1 MSRRGFLLGGAG
13 VAGAGVLAGAGMV
26 TDLLPGGPGLRRALG
41 LTGPDGEIPDVPPEP
56 VTVDRVRSAVRGTD
70 VELVVMGAAPGL
82 PVCLALHGRGGNARS
97 FLDMG
102 VPRFLTA
109 LRRDGVS
116 PFGVVAV
123 DGASTYWIDDTL
135 RMLRDELPDWLAERE
150 LPVPTAAV
158 GISMGAFG
166 ALRYARET
174 DLRAVGVIG
183 PALFQDWAD
192 AKARDVF
199 RDEAHWIANEP
210 LRHTGDLE
218 GTALG
223 VWCRT
228 EDPFVDAAREFVDAA
243 RPEVAAIGAG
253 AHDGGYFLR
262 VLPDALRFVG
272 NRLSGA

>member
-1 MSRRGFLLGGAG
+1 
-13 VAGAGVLAGAGMV
+13 MV
-26 TDLLPGGPGLRRALG
+26 TDVLPGGSGLRRVLG
-41 LTGPDGEIPDVPPEP
+41 VTGPDGEIPDVPPEP
-56 VTVDRVRSAVRGTD
+56 VTIDRVRSAARGTD
-70 VELVVMGAAPGL
+70 VDLVVMGAAPGR
-82 PVCLALHGRGGNARS
+82 PICLALHGRGGDARS
-97 FLDMG
+97 FADMG
-102 VPRFLTA
+102 VARFLTA
-109 LRRDGVS
+109 LRRDGVP

-123 DGASTYWIDDTL
+123 DGGSTYYVDDAL
-135 RMLRDELPDWLAERE
+135 RMLRDELPAWLGERG

-166 ALRYARET
+166 ALRYAREV
-174 DLRAVGVIG
+174 DLRAVAVIG
-183 PALFQDWAD
+183 PALFRDWAD
-192 AKARDVF
+192 AKLRDVF
-199 RDEAHWIANEP
+199 RDEGHWLANEP

-223 VWCRT
+223 VWCGT